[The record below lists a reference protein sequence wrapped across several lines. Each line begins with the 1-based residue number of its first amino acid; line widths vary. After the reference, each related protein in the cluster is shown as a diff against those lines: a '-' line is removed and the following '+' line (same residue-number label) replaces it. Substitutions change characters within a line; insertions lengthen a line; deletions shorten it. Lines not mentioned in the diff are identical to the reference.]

1 MIYFSSKT
9 LKLCLRKPTKA
20 YLLIFASVK
29 RIFPPRELNYQPSGI
44 EN

>member
-1 MIYFSSKT
+1 AQ
-9 LKLCLRKPTKA
+9 LCLRKPTKA

-29 RIFPPRELNYQPSGI
+29 RIFPPRGRDYLPSGT